1 MMKKAFA
8 LLKELAVKNFP
19 LHKEEIGYISISGFI
34 FLRFFAPAILN
45 PKLFGLRPENPSAVV
60 SRTLLLISKTIQN
73 LGNIGAR
80 KGSSLRKEDY
90 MVPLLTQ
97 LMDPP
102 HIKAVKMYLDS
113 ISTVTDDDRSCYC
126 GPYREG
132 YLIKRALARRKLTVK
147 NFKKRYFVLSDDGLS
162 YSKARGDAVIF
173 TIQPEDM
180 LAVERVDESA
190 FNMKFMLQLIQPERV
205 LYLQAKNS
213 VDQMEWLSVLAKACY
228 SRPNLLISKVHSG
241 SFSTNNW
248 TCCGSHTVEQPGC
261 KPISLA
267 VKLLAAHEPTDIDR
281 ELNKI
286 YRLVLDSQERLIN
299 LKGNYTS

>member
-1 MMKKAFA
+1 
-8 LLKELAVKNFP
+8 
-19 LHKEEIGYISISGFI
+19 
-34 FLRFFAPAILN
+34 
-45 PKLFGLRPENPSAVV
+45 
-60 SRTLLLISKTIQN
+60 
-73 LGNIGAR
+73 
-80 KGSSLRKEDY
+80 
-90 MVPLLTQ
+90 
-97 LMDPP
+97 
-102 HIKAVKMYLDS
+102 
-113 ISTVTDDDRSCYC
+113 
-126 GPYREG
+126 
-132 YLIKRALARRKLTVK
+132 VK